1 MILSY
6 KQPRNIAHHRKFF
19 SLVQAVVENSEVY
32 DTRDKALDAIKLAA
46 GHVDWIPRPD
56 TGELVPRPKSISFE
70 SMDQGVFDE
79 FYENAIRGVLRF
91 IVPKMTRMDLEQAI
105 EMVANY

>member
-1 MILSY
+1 MTE
-6 KQPRNIAHHRKFF
+6 KGGGRPRPV
-19 SLVQAVVENSEVY
+19 SG
-32 DTRDKALDAIKLAA
+32 KLAA